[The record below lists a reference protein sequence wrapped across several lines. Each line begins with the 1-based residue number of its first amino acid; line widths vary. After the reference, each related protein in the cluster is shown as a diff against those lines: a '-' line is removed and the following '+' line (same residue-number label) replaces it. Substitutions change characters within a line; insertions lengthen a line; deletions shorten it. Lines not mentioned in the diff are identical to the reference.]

1 MNNTIKGSKCKTY
14 EFLLTKGSELF
25 PNFDP
30 VSIQNPHPMKN
41 FITPNVLLTSV
52 VLLFTTTFFSQ
63 ENFEVKF
70 SASAQ
75 EISNYE
81 KLRELGY
88 SEKEIFQD
96 LGNANFLLEKYEKA
110 AFWYKK
116 LVDLEPRGAIG
127 SNYLK
132 RYRFALEQTSGANDM
147 LADNRNWLDQIR
159 EDYQLKRDF
168 EARKSK
174 LSTAEVHR
182 EFDFQP
188 NLRSQSLDYLVEYE
202 RNKVFE
208 TEMRPGKRNRLEY
221 PNYEEPTAVTADG
234 KTAYFSKAVYMKP
247 LKGVLSKKELVYK
260 IYRTDKINGQWK
272 NVREVA
278 LGPKY
283 ASVKHPAIT
292 KDGDRLFFASNMP
305 GSFGDYD
312 IYVADINSEGRTGPA
327 KNLGTKV
334 NTKKNDLYPSLID
347 GETLVFASEG
357 REGYGGLDLYMT
369 QVGRKKVGWATNL
382 GNPINSNKDDFSMY
396 LMAERGIG
404 YVLSNRGKNKNK
416 LQQVAFSYT
425 SDRREDYND
434 EKEENLLN
442 ALNNKLKIDYT
453 TTVFEDQ

>member
-1 MNNTIKGSKCKTY
+1 
-14 EFLLTKGSELF
+14 
-25 PNFDP
+25 
-30 VSIQNPHPMKN
+30 MKN
-41 FITPNVLLTSV
+41 FITLNSLFASIILLCTHT
-52 VLLFTTTFFSQ
+52 L
-63 ENFEVKF
+63 
-70 SASAQ
+70 SAQ
-75 EISNYE
+75 VTLAGDFRANPEEISNYQ
-81 KLRELGY
+81 KLKALGY

-116 LVDLEPRGAIG
+116 LVELEDEAAVG
-127 SNYLK
+127 SNYIN
-132 RYRFALEQTSGANDM
+132 RYRFALEQISGVNSQIAE
-147 LADNRNWLDQIR
+147 NRNWLDQIR

-168 EARKSK
+168 EARKP
-174 LSTAEVHR
+174 LLTTAEVHR

-208 TEMRPGKRNRLEY
+208 TELKSGQKKMREY
-221 PNYEEPTAVTADG
+221 PDYEEPIAVTADG

-247 LKGVLSKKELVYK
+247 LNGIFSKKELIYK
-260 IYRTDKINGQWK
+260 IYRTDKVNGQWK
-272 NVREVA
+272 NVREVN

-283 ASVKHPAIT
+283 ASVKHPAVS
-292 KDGDRLFFASNMP
+292 KDGSRLFFASNMP

-312 IYVADINSEGRTGPA
+312 IYVADIDSKGHTGPS

-369 QVGRKKVGWATNL
+369 QVGRKTVGWATNL
-382 GNPINSNKDDFSMY
+382 GNPINSNRDDFSMY

-416 LQQVAFSYT
+416 LQQVAFSYA
-425 SDRREDYND
+425 SDQRSTKTD
-434 EKEENLLN
+434 EKEANLLR

-453 TTVFEDQ
+453 TTVFEDR